1 MWLLYF
7 MQALQNSLTANL
19 APYITSDFEGHS
31 LLTVIGTVTSIMTA
45 ACTMP
50 IAKILNLW
58 DRVVGFSLM
67 VALALLGLVMMASCN
82 SLGTY
87 CAAQVREQV
96 HISWGSMIT
105 AES

>member
-7 MQALQNSLTANL
+7 VQAIQNSLTANL
-19 APYITSDFEGHS
+19 SPYITSDFEGHS

-58 DRVVGFSLM
+58 DRLVGFTLM
-67 VALALLGLVMMASCN
+67 LALALLGLLLMAACK

-87 CAAQVREQV
+87 CAAQVR
-96 HISWGSMIT
+96 
-105 AES
+105 